1 MNYIFFSKIDSV
13 YHAIPSSA
21 VVKFAANVG
30 TPSLMVKANTVI
42 VYVVYFF
49 KL

>member
-21 VVKFAANVG
+21 VVNFAANVG

-42 VYVVYFF
+42 MYVVYFF